1 MAKINKDGEHIFI
14 INKDKDP
21 EELERKETVYT
32 MIGNQD
38 YVENEYPCL
47 ELTSTEAEESPDA
60 HAMSIEIGNRVKYY
74 AKRGRH
80 GKLFNPIGMYSEG
93 MASKRLG
100 HAGKL
105 EWRFIEIKKRA
116 FEFYRDFLKTRN
128 LAYLNNAE
136 RELL

>member
-32 MIGNQD
+32 MIGNHD
-38 YVENEYPCL
+38 YVENEYTCL

-60 HAMSIEIGNRVKYY
+60 HAMSIEIGNRTKYY

>member
-1 MAKINKDGEHIFI
+1 MAKVNKNEEHVFI
-14 INKDKDP
+14 INKDRNPK
-21 EELERKETVYT
+21 ELERTETVYT

-38 YVENEYPCL
+38 HLEDEYPCL
-47 ELTSTEAEESPDA
+47 ELTSSEAEESPDA
-60 HAMSIEIGNRVKYY
+60 HAMSIKIGNRPKYY

-105 EWRFIEIKKRA
+105 EWRFIEIKQKA
-116 FEFYRDFLKTRN
+116 FEFYKDFLRTRN

>member
-60 HAMSIEIGNRVKYY
+60 PAMSIEIGNRTKYY

>member
-1 MAKINKDGEHIFI
+1 MAKINKNGEHVFI

-21 EELERKETVYT
+21 EELERKETIYT

-93 MASKRLG
+93 MAS
-100 HAGKL
+100 
-105 EWRFIEIKKRA
+105 
-116 FEFYRDFLKTRN
+116 
-128 LAYLNNAE
+128 
-136 RELL
+136 

>member
-1 MAKINKDGEHIFI
+1 MAKINKNGEHVFI

-21 EELERKETVYT
+21 EELERKETIYT

-60 HAMSIEIGNRVKYY
+60 HAMRIEIGNRVKYY

>member
-60 HAMSIEIGNRVKYY
+60 HAMSIEIGNRAKYY